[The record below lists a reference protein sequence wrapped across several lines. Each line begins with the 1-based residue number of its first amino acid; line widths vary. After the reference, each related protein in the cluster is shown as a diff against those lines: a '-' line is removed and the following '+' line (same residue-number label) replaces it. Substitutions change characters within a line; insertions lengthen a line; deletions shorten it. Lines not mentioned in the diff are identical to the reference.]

1 MTAFALCRRAPHPP
15 RTVPRGADKVCPATA
30 AAAATGVPLCRGLAA
45 ALVAALALVP
55 DRGATQEAAPAQAVA
70 PTPFA
75 PVTVPE
81 DWGAGRLEGLSLRL
95 PPGVSLMED
104 ASDNKVWGLID
115 MASHTGVMF
124 GVEFDDSPERKLTR
138 DDAVQAG
145 ALLLPNGQILRR
157 WTMEAPPE
165 ADVPG
170 HAEVFV
176 TDLPVRGDE
185 RLAISMMAM
194 NTDFADHRAEF
205 LAFLSGVELPAP
217 GALLARDLLGG
228 VLRLPLDGGWSGISS
243 GGTEDAWLS
252 ADDLPGRLR
261 LLRGAAEIAAMRTGT
276 AGQAVRFMGQDAQL
290 FGYEDGSETQDD
302 GTGQTGQT
310 RIVILET
317 CLPDG
322 AAISILFS
330 GMPGFF
336 HAPRV
341 IQPFATGRI
350 VLPEGAALCAPGV
363 LPAGARTVAPGAAR
377 PDMLPPFDVAPPGPV
392 LPRAEGKALQG
403 LFSYRLPVRWAEAP
417 GTTNQKIGFEND
429 AGTRITLARDLAQ
442 IGGPH
447 ALAHGVPK
455 GTWPE
460 QTIYEGWPARQWQ
473 WTADGRTERLYLF
486 EHCLPGDQPFGLRI
500 SAPEAFLTS
509 GAFSDFNSGLEL
521 NMPDAIRP
529 CPDPLLGGLV
539 EAGAQPVD
547 PMPAP
552 TQTAPSQTGP
562 SQTGPSQTGPSQTG
576 PSQTGPGQTAP
587 VQTAPVQTAP
597 VAAAPA
603 PEPQAPTAPPLA
615 VAEPDQFFPRQGGY
629 ALYQN
634 SRYGT
639 FISYPSSYF
648 LPDPPP
654 DSNDGRAF
662 TSVDG
667 WARFYVF
674 AQYNAESLTQA
685 QQMARDIEAHGSA
698 SYNAKGPGWYVISG
712 VIGTDIYYRRVIED
726 SAGLIRVFEI
736 SYPLA
741 RKAEFDAVVAYMAQS
756 FGPGSGD

>member
-1 MTAFALCRRAPHPP
+1 MTTFARRAPHPS
-15 RTVPRGADKVCPATA
+15 RTVPRSAGRASGATA
-30 AAAATGVPLCRGLAA
+30 GAAATGGPPCRCLAVALSA
-45 ALVAALALVP
+45 ALATGLTAALALAP
-55 DRGATQEAAPAQAVA
+55 HRAATQEAAPTQAVA

-75 PVTVPE
+75 PVAVPE
-81 DWGAGRLEGLSLRL
+81 DWGAGQLDGLALRL

-104 ASDNKVWGLID
+104 YSDNKVWGLTD
-115 MASHTGVMF
+115 MASRTGVMF
-124 GVEFDDSPERKLTR
+124 GVEFDDSPERKLQR

-145 ALLLPNGQILRR
+145 ALLLPNGHILRR

-165 ADVPG
+165 AGVPG

-205 LAFLSGVELPAP
+205 LAFLSGVDLPAP

-228 VLRLPLDGGWSGISS
+228 VLRLPFDGGWSGISS
-243 GGTEDAWLS
+243 SGTEDAWLN

-261 LLRGAAEIAAMRTGT
+261 LVRGAAETAAMRTGT
-276 AGQAVRFMGQDAQL
+276 PGRAVRFMGQDAQL
-290 FGYEDGSETQDD
+290 FGYEDGAETEDD
-302 GTGQTGQT
+302 GTGQTGQA

-322 AAISILFS
+322 AAISLLFS

-341 IQPFATGRI
+341 IQPFATGQI
-350 VLPEGAALCAPGV
+350 VLPEGAARCAAGV
-363 LPAGARTVAPGAAR
+363 LPAGAQTLAPGAAR
-377 PDMLPPFDVAPPGPV
+377 PDVLPPFDVAPPGPV
-392 LPRAEGKALQG
+392 LPRAEGTALGG
-403 LFSYRLPVRWAEAP
+403 LFSYRLPVLWAEPP
-417 GTTNQKIGFEND
+417 GTTDQKIAFEND

-442 IGGPH
+442 IGGPQG
-447 ALAHGVPK
+447 LAHGVPK

-460 QTIYEGWPARQWQ
+460 ETIYKGWPARQWQ
-473 WTADGRTERLYLF
+473 WTGDGRTERLYLF
-486 EHCLPGDQPFGLRI
+486 EHCLPGEQPFGVRI

-509 GAFSDFNSGLEL
+509 GAFGDFNSGLKL

-539 EAGAQPVD
+539 EAGAQAAAS
-547 PMPAP
+547 AP
-552 TQTAPSQTGP
+552 TQTALTHV
-562 SQTGPSQTGPSQTG
+562 
-576 PSQTGPGQTAP
+576 AP

-597 VAAAPA
+597 AQTAPVHMAPVQTAPVTAAPA
-603 PEPQAPTAPPLA
+603 PEPVAPTAPPIA
-615 VAEPDQFFPRQGGY
+615 AAEPDQFFPGQGGY

-662 TSVDG
+662 ASVDG

-756 FGPGSGD
+756 FGPGSSD